1 MGRTELGLILFQYIK
16 EYRLLIIYYFV
27 LEKGAVCK
35 VSFMKHD
42 LVSSLNI
49 AHQPG
54 SISIFMKT
62 CQALTNFK
70 FM

>member
-1 MGRTELGLILFQYIK
+1 MRRTEHGLILSQYKK

-27 LEKGAVCK
+27 LEKGMVCK
-35 VSFMKHD
+35 VSFMNHD

-54 SISIFMKT
+54 SISIFM
-62 CQALTNFK
+62 
-70 FM
+70 